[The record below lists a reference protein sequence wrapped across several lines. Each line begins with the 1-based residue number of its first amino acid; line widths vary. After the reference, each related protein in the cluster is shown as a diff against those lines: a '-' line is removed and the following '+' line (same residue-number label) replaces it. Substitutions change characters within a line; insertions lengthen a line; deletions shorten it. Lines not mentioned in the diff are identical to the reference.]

1 MAKSDTAI
9 NPQDQFK
16 ILENP
21 TVMPIIPDRRG
32 PLLYDRD
39 FVPSL
44 NGSDPLYEK
53 KDGV

>member
-21 TVMPIIPDRRG
+21 TVMPIIVDLRG
-32 PLLYDRD
+32 PLVYDRD
-39 FVPSL
+39 LEASL
-44 NGSDPLYEK
+44 NGSDPEYMK